1 MSGKIIAFIGLPGSG
16 KSSTAREIVKI
27 LENATIMPEIAE
39 IAAAKGFEVADR
51 ASIGTE
57 TWFLTQYYTRGVE
70 AQKLRDDGGIVI
82 MDGNYANSLAFGFAN
97 FVSSNNPSFFMHF
110 PSYIVNKAVGTL
122 VRPDAYVFF
131 RISLKE
137 SVKRQDT
144 RGKEEL
150 KTRSIK
156 VMKDVDRFYNLFFSI
171 LEPEIPIFEVDADKS
186 KEEVLKNVKNILKNE
201 LGLKFQDKTSQS
213 RTT

>member
-16 KSSTAREIVKI
+16 KSSTAREIVKR
-27 LENATIMPEIAE
+27 LENAIIMPEIAE

-70 AQKLRDDGGIVI
+70 AQKLRGDGKVVI

-122 VRPDAYVFF
+122 VKPDAYVFF
-131 RISLKE
+131 KVSLKE
-137 SVKRQDT
+137 SIKRQDI

-150 KTRSIK
+150 KTKSIK

-171 LEPEIPIFEVDADKS
+171 LEPEIPVFEVDADKS
-186 KEEVLKNVKNILKNE
+186 REKVLKNVKNILREK
-201 LGLKFQDKTSQS
+201 LVLKFHDKNHDE
-213 RTT
+213 